1 MGWLYTCRATSAAF
15 QTTSPF
21 ALETIPRSPERTL
34 SFLPNDNSKFSRQS
48 CKYATVVSDVEE
60 TIDASQIREKII
72 LFDGVCNFCN
82 TWVDLLLRIDVNKKF
97 KFTPLQSDIGKSL
110 LLSIGKEAD
119 DISSVI
125 LVDQTTDNS
134 AGKAFHDKSAAVLKV
149 VEELGPI
156 AVVFTK
162 SAETLIPKQYR
173 DSIYDVVADN
183 RYSFLGKREECRC
196 SDPKFSDRFL

>member
-97 KFTPLQSDIGKSL
+97 KFTPLQSDIGK
-110 LLSIGKEAD
+110 
-119 DISSVI
+119 
-125 LVDQTTDNS
+125 
-134 AGKAFHDKSAAVLKV
+134 AFHDKSAAVLKV